1 MTFTHKYGSYNEIKK
16 LIKITPKNI
25 SIIIPWKYLQ
35 NKGGLIMPE
44 NLERSDE
51 NVVYV
56 GKKPTMNYVLAVVT
70 QFNNGAKNVVIKAR
84 GKSINKAVDIAEI
97 VRNRFLNDLKYE
109 VTLGTE
115 KIKSEDRESNV
126 SSIEILLKR

>member
-1 MTFTHKYGSYNEIKK
+1 LTFTHKYGSYNEIKK

>member
-1 MTFTHKYGSYNEIKK
+1 LTFTHKYGSYNEIKK
-16 LIKITPKNI
+16 LMKITPKNI

>member
-1 MTFTHKYGSYNEIKK
+1 
-16 LIKITPKNI
+16 
-25 SIIIPWKYLQ
+25 
-35 NKGGLIMPE
+35 MPE
-44 NLERSDE
+44 NIGKGDE

-109 VTLGTE
+109 VALGTE

-126 SSIEILLKR
+126 SSIEISLKR